1 MSYFAFIRAEYRF
14 LLFGFLMMGLSNFG
28 QTFFISLYS
37 AYFRDTFTLTNTQF
51 GGIYS
56 GVTLASAVCLLYSG
70 KLIDRWRLPVFAG
83 ATLVGLALACLIT
96 FLADELWMLALG
108 LFMLRH
114 FGQGLSSHTGMTAT
128 GRAYEKNRG
137 RATALVQLG
146 YAGFEGFF
154 PVMAIT
160 LMALFG
166 WQQSWLVFGLFLA
179 LVALPLL
186 VFLSR
191 FEPLP
196 KETADDEPTAS
207 VDRAHVL
214 RDRRF
219 YLVLPLYVAPPFLL
233 TGMFFHQIVLADERG
248 WSLALLAGA
257 FSLYAGMKIAAS
269 LVSGIVVDRITAL
282 RALPFSAT
290 PLILAFASLLLPP
303 DTFGIYAPLV
313 YLGLCGLNLGMI
325 GPVSGGLWPELFGT
339 MHLGAIRSLTSPI
352 AIFATAAAP
361 VLFGAI
367 IDAGFDFRAIAFCC
381 VGFVSLAALL
391 AFAAGRDT
399 LSNSLGGDTH
409 D

>member
-1 MSYFAFIRAEYRF
+1 MGYLSFLCAEYRF

-28 QTFFISLYS
+28 QTFFIALYS
-37 AYFRDTFTLTNTQF
+37 EYFRDTFALTNTQF
-51 GGIYS
+51 GALYS
-56 GVTLASAVCLLYSG
+56 AVTLASAVCLLYSG
-70 KLIDRWRLPVFAG
+70 KLIDRWRLSAFAG
-83 ATLVGLALACLIT
+83 VTLVGLALACFVI
-96 FLADELWMLALG
+96 FSANKLWMLALG
-108 LFMLRH
+108 LFMLRQ

-128 GRAYEKNRG
+128 SRAYQKNRG

-154 PVMAIT
+154 PVLAIT

-166 WQQSWLVFGLFLA
+166 WQQSWLVFGLFLG

-196 KETADDEPTAS
+196 KDAVGDVPTGS

-282 RALPFSAT
+282 RALPFSAI

-303 DTFGIYAPLV
+303 TTFGIYAPFV

-339 MHLGAIRSLTSPI
+339 GHLGAIRSLTSPI

-361 VLFGAI
+361 VLFGAV
-367 IDAGFDFRAIAFCC
+367 IDAGFDFHAIAFGCL
-381 VGFVSLAALL
+381 GFVSLAALL

-399 LSNSLGGDTH
+399 FLNTSGGETH
-409 D
+409 G

>member
-1 MSYFAFIRAEYRF
+1 MGYFFFIRAEYRF

-28 QTFFISLYS
+28 QTFFIALYS
-37 AYFRDTFTLTNTQF
+37 AYFRETFALTNTQF

-56 GVTLASAVCLLYSG
+56 AVTLASAVCLLYSG
-70 KLIDRWRLPVFAG
+70 KLIDRWRLSVFAG
-83 ATLVGLALACLIT
+83 ATLIGLALACLVI
-96 FLADELWMLALG
+96 FMANELWMLALG
-108 LFMLRH
+108 LFMLRQ

-128 GRAYEKNRG
+128 SRAYEKNRG

-166 WQQSWLVFGLFLA
+166 WQQSWLVFGVFLA

-196 KETADDEPTAS
+196 KETAGDVPTAS
-207 VDRAHVL
+207 VDRAQVL

-282 RALPFSAT
+282 RALPFSAI

-303 DTFGIYAPLV
+303 DTFGIYAPFV

-339 MHLGAIRSLTSPI
+339 GHLGAIRSLTSPI

-361 VLFGAI
+361 VLFGAV
-367 IDAGFDFRAIAFCC
+367 IDAGLDFHAIAFGC
-381 VGFVSLAALL
+381 VGFVSLAALF

-399 LSNSLGGDTH
+399 FLNTSGGEMH
-409 D
+409 G

>member
-1 MSYFAFIRAEYRF
+1 MGYFSFIRAEFRF

-28 QTFFISLYS
+28 QTFFIALYS
-37 AYFRDTFTLTNTQF
+37 EYFRDAFALTNTQF
-51 GGIYS
+51 GGLYS
-56 GVTLASAVCLLYSG
+56 AVTLASAVCLLYSG

-83 ATLVGLALACLIT
+83 MTLIGLALACLVI
-96 FLADELWMLALG
+96 FLAQELWMLALG
-108 LFMLRH
+108 LFMLRQ

-128 GRAYEKNRG
+128 SRAYQKNRG

-160 LMALFG
+160 LMALYG
-166 WQQSWLVFGLFLA
+166 WQQSWLVFGVFLA

-186 VFLSR
+186 VFMSR
-191 FEPLP
+191 FEPQA
-196 KETADDEPTAS
+196 KERQDAAPAAS

-233 TGMFFHQIVLADERG
+233 TGMFFHQIVLAEERG

-282 RALPFSAT
+282 RALPFSSI

-303 DTFGIYAPLV
+303 ETFGIYAPL
-313 YLGLCGLNLGMI
+313 
-325 GPVSGGLWPELFGT
+325 SGGLWPELFGT
-339 MHLGAIRSLTSPI
+339 QHLGAIRSLTSPI
-352 AIFATAAAP
+352 AIFGTAAAP
-361 VLFGAI
+361 VLFGVA
-367 IDAGFDFRAIAFCC
+367 IDAGFDFQTIAFGCAC
-381 VGFVSLAALL
+381 FVGLAALL

-399 LSNSLGGDTH
+399 LSNTFEGGPH

>member
-1 MSYFAFIRAEYRF
+1 MGYFSFIRAEYRF

-28 QTFFISLYS
+28 QTFFIALYS
-37 AYFRDTFTLTNTQF
+37 AYFRETFALTNTQF

-56 GVTLASAVCLLYSG
+56 AVTLASAVCLLYSG
-70 KLIDRWRLPVFAG
+70 KLIDRWRLSVFAG
-83 ATLVGLALACLIT
+83 ATLIGLALACLVI
-96 FLADELWMLALG
+96 FMANELWMLALG
-108 LFMLRH
+108 LFMLRQ

-128 GRAYEKNRG
+128 SRAYQKNRG

-166 WQQSWLVFGLFLA
+166 WQQSWLVFGVFLA

-196 KETADDEPTAS
+196 KEAAGDVPTGS
-207 VDRAHVL
+207 VDRSHVL

-282 RALPFSAT
+282 RALPFSAI

-303 DTFGIYAPLV
+303 DTFGIYAPFV
-313 YLGLCGLNLGMI
+313 YLGLCGIEPRHDRTRQRRLVAGAFRNRASGCHSVADLTHRHISPRPPRRFCSVRLLM
-325 GPVSGGLWPELFGT
+325 PVSIFTPSPLAVWVLSALPHCLP
-339 MHLGAIRSLTSPI
+339 LPRGAIHS
-352 AIFATAAAP
+352 
-361 VLFGAI
+361 
-367 IDAGFDFRAIAFCC
+367 
-381 VGFVSLAALL
+381 
-391 AFAAGRDT
+391 
-399 LSNSLGGDTH
+399 
-409 D
+409 

>member
-1 MSYFAFIRAEYRF
+1 MGYFSFIRAEFRF

-28 QTFFISLYS
+28 QTFFIALYS
-37 AYFRDTFTLTNTQF
+37 EYFRNAFALTNTQF
-51 GGIYS
+51 GGLYS
-56 GVTLASAVCLLYSG
+56 AVTLASAVCLLYSG

-83 ATLVGLALACLIT
+83 MTLIGLALACLVI
-96 FLADELWMLALG
+96 FLAQELWMLALG
-108 LFMLRH
+108 LFMLRQ

-128 GRAYEKNRG
+128 SRAYQKNRG

-160 LMALFG
+160 LMALYG
-166 WQQSWLVFGLFLA
+166 WQQSWLVFGVFLA

-186 VFLSR
+186 VFMSR
-191 FEPLP
+191 FEPQA
-196 KETADDEPTAS
+196 KERQDAAPAAS

-233 TGMFFHQIVLADERG
+233 TGMFFHQIVLAEERG

-282 RALPFSAT
+282 RALPFSSI

-303 DTFGIYAPLV
+303 ETFGIYAPFV

-339 MHLGAIRSLTSPI
+339 QHLGAIRSLTSPI
-352 AIFATAAAP
+352 AIFGTAAAP
-361 VLFGAI
+361 VLFGVA
-367 IDAGFDFRAIAFCC
+367 IDAGFDFQTIAFGCAC
-381 VGFVSLAALL
+381 FVGLAALL

-399 LSNSLGGDTH
+399 LSNTFEGGPH